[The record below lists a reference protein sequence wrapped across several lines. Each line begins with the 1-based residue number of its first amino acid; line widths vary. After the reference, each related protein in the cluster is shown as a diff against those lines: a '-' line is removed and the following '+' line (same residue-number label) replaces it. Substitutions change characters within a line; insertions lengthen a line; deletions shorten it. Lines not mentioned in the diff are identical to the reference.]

1 MTDEERRILIDLLD
15 AEWRRLEAQE
25 LRDNPNR
32 IQYAAAIWQL
42 LELLPLFLAAVAIT
56 ALLKLPAQLLI
67 LHIEKAKW
75 ER

>member
-32 IQYAAAIWQL
+32 IQYAASIWQL
-42 LELLPLFLAAVAIT
+42 LELLPLRL
-56 ALLKLPAQLLI
+56 
-67 LHIEKAKW
+67 
-75 ER
+75 

>member
-42 LELLPLFLAAVAIT
+42 LELLPLRL
-56 ALLKLPAQLLI
+56 
-67 LHIEKAKW
+67 
-75 ER
+75 